1 MLGFSA
7 IAATAIS
14 ALPDVASG
22 GSPVDPVLVTSVT
35 SSATGNVTTSY
46 SQALASTATGDI
58 NIIAINV
65 SPQANL
71 TDPGI
76 PTIDG
81 TAVDPTPGNTAGGWT
96 TIGTSW
102 DSGSP
107 GPRLTVVYR
116 VRQAG
121 DPSSVTIAWSSVGN
135 YATVVEAFQD
145 GTFDTSTPIEQS
157 AIQPQAASSTSFPF
171 PSMTT
176 TVRGSALYF
185 AGNRTTGTWT
195 LPGTSINAASNP
207 STANIATAYDTAVA
221 AHTESP
227 TATFTAATAVGNT
240 AIASIKSNPGG
251 SPTSITLPAE
261 TGTGTDAITVTK
273 TFTLPAETA
282 TGTDAIA
289 VAASVTLE
297 DGAGLYGTGG
307 YGGGPYSA
315 AVDDITVVVVVPQTL
330 PAETGT
336 GSDAATVSAAV
347 PLADPRTGT
356 DVVTVAAALTL
367 ADPRTG
373 TDAATVTATVP
384 LADTGAGA
392 DALAGPSATIP
403 LPADTGT
410 GTDALSVSGSSS
422 PSLPETGSGT
432 DAVTIAATV
441 AATDTAT
448 GTDAIAVTKAFT
460 LPGDTGTGT
469 DALTVAAT
477 VPLPADIGA
486 GADALTASG
495 SANPSLPDT
504 ASASDALTVAVSL
517 SLADPR
523 TGTDALAVAATI
535 GISDVAAAADALV
548 EQVSAFLADVAT
560 GADAATVVVGSPV
573 PDGRAEGAA
582 AASESARAGS
592 PVVALIEAPR
602 PAAWPAG
609 GSDGAAPAA
618 GSGNPTTPRAGG

>member
-14 ALPDVASG
+14 ALPDVSSG

-315 AVDDITVVVVVPQTL
+315 AVDDITVIVVVPQTL
-330 PAETGT
+330 PAETGA
-336 GSDAATVSAAV
+336 GSDAVAANAAV
-347 PLADPRTGT
+347 PLADPRTGVDAIALAAT
-356 DVVTVAAALTL
+356 VTLTADAGTGADATTVAAAVPL
-367 ADPRTG
+367 ADARTA
-373 TDAATVTATVP
+373 TDALGAPSATVPLPAESGTATDALSVSGSASPNLPDAGTATDAIHATVTA
-384 LADTGAGA
+384 
-392 DALAGPSATIP
+392 AT
-403 LPADTGT
+403 ADTGT
-410 GTDALSVSGSSS
+410 GTDAA
-422 PSLPETGSGT
+422 TT
-432 DAVTIAATV
+432 AA
-441 AATDTAT
+441 A
-448 GTDAIAVTKAFT
+448 
-460 LPGDTGTGT
+460 
-469 DALTVAAT
+469 
-477 VPLPADIGA
+477 VPLADSGA
-486 GADALTASG
+486 GADALTVSG
-495 SANPSLPDT
+495 SSSPNLPDT
-504 ASASDALTVAVSL
+504 ATATDALTVTVALTIADTRPSATDTLTTAAAVGF
-517 SLADPR
+517 AD
-523 TGTDALAVAATI
+523 T
-535 GISDVAAAADALV
+535 AAAADLLV
-548 EQVSAFLADVAT
+548 AQITAYLADTAAAVDSVTAVA
-560 GADAATVVVGSPV
+560 GSGIET
-573 PDGRAEGAA
+573 GRAEGAA
-582 AASESARAGS
+582 AASAGAGGGTAATT
-592 PVVALIEAPR
+592 VLEASQ
-602 PAAWPAG
+602 PAAWPAR
-609 GSDGAAPAA
+609 GSDGATPAA
-618 GSGNPTTPRAGG
+618 TSGNPSTPRAGG

>member
-1 MLGFSA
+1 MAQKLLGSRLLANSGWFGTT
-7 IAATAIS
+7 ATAS
-14 ALPDVASG
+14 GWFFSELVADVTATSYT
-22 GSPVDPVLVTSVT
+22 DPVLVTSVT

-46 SQALASTATGDI
+46 SQSLASTTTGDI

-81 TAVDPTPGNTAGGWT
+81 VAVDATPGNTAGGWT
-96 TIGTSW
+96 TIGTAW

-135 YATVVEAFQD
+135 YATVVEAFQS
-145 GTFDTSTPIEQS
+145 GTFDPTTPVEQA
-157 AIQPQAASSTSFPF
+157 AIQNQAASSTSFPL

-176 TVRGSALYF
+176 TARGSALYF

-195 LPGTSINAASNP
+195 MPGTLINHAENA
-207 STANIATAYDTAVA
+207 STANIATAYDTAA
-221 AHTESP
+221 TAHTESP
-227 TATFTAATAVGNT
+227 TATFTAATGAGNT
-240 AIASIKSNPGG
+240 AIASLKSAVAA
-251 SPTSITLPAE
+251 TAKTLPAE
-261 TGTGTDAITVTK
+261 SGTGTDGITVS
-273 TFTLPAETA
+273 A
-282 TGTDAIA
+282 T
-289 VAASVTLE
+289 VTLE

-315 AVDDITVVVVVPQTL
+315 AVDDITVVVIVPQTL

-336 GSDAATVSAAV
+336 GADAATVSAAV
-347 PLADPRTGT
+347 PLADPRTVT
-356 DVVTVAAALTL
+356 DAVTVAAALAL

-373 TDAATVTATVP
+373 TDAATVAATVP

-392 DALAGPSATIP
+392 DALTGPSATVP
-403 LPADTGT
+403 LPAESGT
-410 GTDALSVSGSSS
+410 ATDDVSVSGSSS
-422 PSLPETGSGT
+422 PSLPETGTGT
-432 DAVTIAATV
+432 DAVTVAATV

-448 GTDAIAVTKAFT
+448 GTDAIAVTKAFM

-477 VPLPADIGA
+477 VPLPADTGS

-495 SANPSLPDT
+495 SSSPSLPDT

-523 TGTDALAVAATI
+523 TGTDALALAAAI

-560 GADAATVVVGSPV
+560 GADATTVVVGSPV

-592 PVVALIEAPR
+592 SAVALIEAPR